1 MPLRIRELTE
11 GELEAVRRL
20 AHSRTEPARLVERAQ
35 IVWQAT
41 QGRSLTQI
49 ARTLHRSFPTV
60 RLWLERFNTHGLSG
74 LQDAPRGGRP
84 HQYTPEQV
92 GQVIELALTDPD
104 TLDLPFGCWTL
115 DRLQYYAN
123 EVLGIPI
130 KRARIGQLLQ
140 REGLRWRTHETWF
153 GERIDP
159 AFAEKR
165 GPLSASIRPRR
176 PIARSSAWTN
186 SAPKR
191 RRVSAGA
198 R

>member
-20 AHSRTEPARLVERAQ
+20 A
-35 IVWQAT
+35 
-41 QGRSLTQI
+41 I

-130 KRARIGQLLQ
+130 KRARIGEVLLA
-140 REGLRWRTHETWF
+140 EGLRWRSQETWF
-153 GERIDP
+153 GERVDP

-165 GPLSASIRPRR
+165 GPSSASTPSRR
-176 PIARSSAWTN
+176 PAAWSSASTSWG
-186 SAPKR
+186 PKR
-191 RRVSAGA
+191 RRVSGGGA
-198 R
+198 